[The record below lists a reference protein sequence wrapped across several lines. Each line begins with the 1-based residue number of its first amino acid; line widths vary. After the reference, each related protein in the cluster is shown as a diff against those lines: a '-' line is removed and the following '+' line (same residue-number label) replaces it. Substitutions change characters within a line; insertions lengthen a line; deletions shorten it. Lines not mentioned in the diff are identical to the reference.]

1 MQNDLSNTSNTSIAG
16 DMLNPSATLSV
27 DAPVARKPVFAS
39 TPDARASLAV
49 PTPQETPLEETIYAE
64 SHSAAPDR
72 TPYSSFDTLGYKVY
86 GDGEFKAIK
95 HADAPKREALRSM
108 YASVDEW
115 KQNRNDN
122 ARALRACYSLH
133 NILMPGATPED
144 TIAAMQGEWF
154 GVGTRTPVA
163 MASRLEQIVGSSLEL
178 YKYAKDL
185 EDGRISKEE
194 AMSKLLPER
203 VALLPEGARVG
214 DVSYSMREQGLLD
227 DASLKRWHYAASM
240 GLKPNE
246 AFAAFMLSD
255 SYRTATD
262 KNGVADSA
270 PMVFKHFGVSPA
282 RAQEVAK
289 AVNLFAGFDDSGM
302 LGQGWDAFAG
312 MAGTMVPD
320 SNRAFL
326 AEISPDVKKFLETEV
341 TSGDALYNLRHRHD
355 RDADS
360 RRIEFVDSAV
370 EEANKRG
377 AKITKSG
384 LNYDFGSPYS
394 VNILKDVLGERLKA
408 GEDDVFVSSTMR
420 TELAR
425 NYSNPSTV
433 GQVGG
438 NVLAAVCMAVPAL
451 LGRPEALL
459 ASSAAFASVAKEDTA
474 TRAIAGGAS
483 IEDAETAGKI
493 AAGTELALESG
504 TGFALGKIFGIA
516 KGARSLMSTP
526 TGRGV
531 VEGMDLAAMNN
542 TRLSDLFVAPS
553 FGVKVARGVEKGLA
567 AFGTEMATESLQN
580 ANQEGIISFAT
591 GGSYVDGAVKGF
603 VETLSPESLATIA
616 LTAATL
622 GGVASVGRSGQSR
635 QERAQVWEMMK
646 NDPRAMAILEESG
659 LWQKPSGIENI
670 SELTGEEQSNAINS
684 YMKMKLSERATYQ
697 ALYALD
703 SATDANALTKS
714 GEKLTLAPDAFVN
727 RVMLGDEDGVR
738 YDPEWGTNEKKEFLR
753 EKAGDGGIK
762 VNKELIRGLDILST
776 ASEIAAKNIKLR
788 VAEAQKNDAE
798 GIDFAGETSNE
809 GAEEHGAILL
819 SDDVVRELSAGF
831 LSRKYDM
838 GDADIT
844 KEVENTFMGGQH
856 ENVDENVVKALQG
869 IRERALTPYQFS
881 AALDAYARSCAPDL
895 RTRTTA
901 ENRADRLGFFGISH
915 AGVLSDPDSGFD
927 VYTRDRY
934 MVQSSPVYRAPIFAL
949 SEAQRS
955 KMASMLGKIF
965 VGTEVQIGG
974 PVPEWASAGA
984 KIAAENGEINGIYVP
999 GKAWISDSS
1008 FVGTGLHEAVWHATW
1023 NWAKQSAPDLFK
1035 KMEEFAAK
1043 APRWLREE
1051 VAGAY
1056 ETDFDVSTDE
1066 IGAFLFENEFEEE
1079 FLEKLVQDK
1088 EASGWFD
1095 GVKNLFKKAF
1105 SKMRGKKPDGDAEW
1119 KEMTAHDAV
1128 RELMAEFLDGAEN
1141 TQAPAANEKQGG
1153 ERFSAAA
1160 AAAMNRSGGIPDGKT
1175 PKEVAAGIE
1184 ANNKAVVTGALPQ
1197 NVESAFLEWIRLGT
1211 NQSRRLL
1218 AKEVYASI
1226 PDEKRVFQ
1234 TKDGRQVVLTS
1245 KGIADVLQHLSARD
1259 ERLARCAV
1267 ELLGKISSFIGNAEE
1282 FYRET
1287 KNDSPHC
1294 NFGGVVSFDGE
1305 LRYVVATLRSSN
1317 GELRLKAINTQKQN
1331 ELGGKQLKAQEG
1343 FQLYSTKLNTV
1354 NALRWILSNQD
1365 KSADDFRYWLQGYG
1379 DPAQESYSRV
1389 RVFHGSPYR
1398 FSAENGNPFGRFRDY
1413 KMGTGEGRQTFGWGH
1428 YLTESEQFAREYA
1441 EGGARY
1447 QDETFNKALFRETQ
1461 NKAYEIMRPLLPPE
1475 DIEKRLASVH
1485 EAVLSKL
1492 GAGDNLRYYS
1502 EFLASICVD
1511 MENLNERVRWMESD
1525 LAEREHFAAPEDR
1538 AELAK
1543 ERAELEE
1550 FRERVDALHE
1560 AYLALTEVY
1569 YDFVQRSTTKPFGP
1583 SDARRHLYTAEFDD
1597 ETLLDWLNPVTKDQ
1611 QMRIADAVREAG
1623 FEEEADALVEDAKH
1637 GTLYTARE
1645 FHEVGGI
1652 LGFDDP
1658 SARSKLLHRAGF
1670 VGHKFPA
1677 LGVYEFDYSGG
1688 TSYVV
1693 YDQDSLN
1700 IVDAERW
1707 SRTAGADNS
1716 SVRRQAMISAAKM
1729 IARGNGDTVPLF
1741 AGTKTMSPQDRQRVV
1756 AQARKLYIM
1765 ATSAY
1770 GKAPCDIDEAG
1781 KRVVAADKQDRTQ
1794 GVIMGSLRESAAGTD
1809 TERKAIERVNARERE
1824 PQRDEE
1830 TGLKPEVSDE
1840 ARKLAYETRN
1850 AQRLATAARVAFGAE
1865 EAERASGSDLHSRA
1879 AAFKSHME
1887 VLSDLFFKD
1896 GKKHAEHE
1904 IMDGLIRQAAEAGM
1918 PDELLSRLRKV
1929 RDMVAEAGR
1938 KPTEVELAQAS
1949 DLIMQTLSSI
1959 DVIRLMKSRG
1969 MSMPKDTSA
1978 ADRAEHS
1985 SSRAASAMNALEA
1998 VYAEDTAESLA
2009 QKTLARVAVD
2019 SWNKLAKK
2027 WGFTH
2032 AIVDPGTL
2040 VGDPKFMAKLM
2051 EAADKQIK
2059 AYEEAEA
2066 DATTR
2071 SKHGALLIPERKAA
2085 NMEARRLRKDI
2096 DRLHKLFREN
2106 GAFVRMLKADI
2117 EALAIEQAQGGASG
2131 RTASQIAYLRDAK
2144 TLGEVMSIG
2153 NRLLSLATV
2162 QGATWNTPYLR
2173 GRLWRLVRS
2182 LPKLDERLNDDA
2194 AYYTPE
2200 FRVFAN
2206 ELRNVASQWWDKSM
2220 DEIAKEIE
2228 SLSEMPADDHV
2239 SARIRALQMI
2249 GGGQFMSSE
2258 MLDSAFWQIQADRDF
2273 SFIEQRANI
2282 RNTRRNVE
2290 QEAAAFCDALTA
2302 NEHRGQRGEGMLKKL
2317 AQKVVPGQGFLS
2329 LGDRLRGM
2337 IKHAT
2342 GEVYEQAKHFCDRM
2356 EKMLSNA
2363 ASAHD
2368 RLVVE
2373 QHEWEDKTIREI
2385 FGDKWVSEM
2394 YELNNVPVPA
2404 KVFDTSAYDHSTT
2417 PGAKLSA
2424 LTPMQLLHIY
2434 MTAKQKSFQAPLFVN
2449 PGAFSENHAAELE
2462 ARQQYVN
2469 DAREGGELETFLKT
2483 YKGGKLWKLKEAWQ
2497 KRWDALYPQL
2507 NRVYKDIYGFD
2518 MYDPFNEDNYYP
2530 LARAYRQTLSIST
2543 PGAVVLPVARRFQSR
2558 TINVAELDTSKSFSE
2573 IQAEQIQNTLH
2584 TLAYADAHLQ
2594 AERVMM
2600 NPTVS
2605 ATLKTR
2611 VRSSDLSELQKHLVN
2626 VLGMPAQQER
2636 EESSKIVSAAVSAT
2650 NLLALGMNPMPV
2662 VRQMLSGASYLAE
2675 SERGILAST
2684 AAMLYPLWGGKRY
2697 IQDVIRVM
2705 SDPLAKA
2712 RWGEYSRMVADAA
2725 LRGKVSS
2732 GAYFLKRLRNFLL
2745 AGINLGDKFT
2755 AATAGM
2761 GFYRAAYND
2770 GISRGLDDATAHEK
2784 AMDEFMA
2791 LTEASQQSRRA
2802 MNMNWLQRHT
2812 FAPVR
2817 LITQFR
2823 SNQEQAAGHQIRA
2836 IADLIANPKDAR
2848 RWKTFLRK
2856 TLAYHFLY
2864 AGFMS
2869 FVVQAIYA
2877 AANGGDD
2884 DEEKTLWERID
2895 WKEQL
2900 ATLSFGGFY
2909 GNSAFF
2915 VLSQVLGLN
2924 ASGPAGI
2931 AGAPAVSVP
2940 TQFVKRVSR
2949 ASKETWK
2956 SMFDEDVEEKQF
2968 EEIMRMWIRTTAAGR
2983 SAYMFADA
2991 VAGKD
2996 EEKPD

>member
-438 NVLAAVCMAVPAL
+438 NVLASVCMALPAL

-493 AAGTELALESG
+493 AAGTELALEAG
-504 TGFALGKIFGIA
+504 TGFALGKIFGVA

-616 LTAATL
+616 LTSATL

-753 EKAGDGGIK
+753 EKAGDSGIK
-762 VNKELIRGLDILST
+762 VNKELIRGLDILSI

-788 VAEAQKNDAE
+788 VADAQKNDAE

-934 MVQSSPVYRAPIFAL
+934 MVQSSPFYRAPISAL

-955 KMASMLGKIF
+955 KMASMMGKIF
-965 VGTEVQIGG
+965 AGTEVQIGG

-999 GKAWISDSS
+999 GKVWISDSS

-1119 KEMTAHDAV
+1119 KDLTAHDAV
-1128 RELMAEFLDGAEN
+1128 RELMADFLDEKMLGGVLSKNESDI
-1141 TQAPAANEKQGG
+1141 TPAAQEAHGEAG
-1153 ERFSAAA
+1153 ERFSVT
-1160 AAAMNRSGGIPDGKT
+1160 RQDVD
-1175 PKEVAAGIE
+1175 VAVSVYKLAQ
-1184 ANNKAVVTGALPQ
+1184 KAWEDKDFKDKVSFVPS
-1197 NVESAFLEWIRLGT
+1197 ERFE
-1211 NQSRRLL
+1211 RRL
-1218 AKEVYASI
+1218 S
-1226 PDEKRVFQ
+1226 D
-1234 TKDGRQVVLTS
+1234 
-1245 KGIADVLQHLSARD
+1245 
-1259 ERLARCAV
+1259 
-1267 ELLGKISSFIGNAEE
+1267 LLGHNVGEVVITADAIRHIKSHHGNVKQESNRGQKALTPRDLALLPYLLNNFDSAEL
-1282 FYRET
+1282 
-1287 KNDSPHC
+1287 DSEYDDRRG
-1294 NFGGVVSFDGE
+1294 NRAVKVKKRINGVS
-1305 LRYVVATLRSSN
+1305 VVATIEKGS
-1317 GELRLKAINTQKQN
+1317 KQFVVTSWQIV
-1331 ELGGKQLKAQEG
+1331 K
-1343 FQLYSTKLNTV
+1343 TKKPAD
-1354 NALRWILSNQD
+1354 ALDATTD
-1365 KSADDFRYWLQGYG
+1365 KSASPGLNVRNDSAGFIEEVKKDLEEIKTYLNEEDEKTRNS
-1379 DPAQESYSRV
+1379 QESYSRV
-1389 RVFHGSPYR
+1389 RVFHGSPHR
-1398 FSAENGNPFGRFRDY
+1398 FAAEEGHPFGRFRDY

-1475 DIEKRLASVH
+1475 DIEKRLANVY

-1525 LAEREHFAAPEDR
+1525 LAEREHFAVPEDR
-1538 AELAK
+1538 SELAK

-1707 SRTAGADNS
+1707 SRTAGANNS
-1716 SVRRQAMISAAKM
+1716 AIRRQAMISAAKM

-1840 ARKLAYETRN
+1840 ARKLAYEARN

-1865 EAERASGSDLHSRA
+1865 EAERASGADLHSRA

-1887 VLSDLFFKD
+1887 VLGDLFFKD
-1896 GKKHAEHE
+1896 GGKHADHE

-1918 PDELLSRLRKV
+1918 PDELLARLRKV

-1938 KPTEVELAQAS
+1938 TPTEVELAQAS

-2131 RTASQIAYLRDAK
+2131 RTASHIAYLRDAK

-2282 RNTRRNVE
+2282 RTTRRNVE

-2497 KRWDALYPQL
+2497 KRWDALFPEL

-2626 VLGMPAQQER
+2626 VLGMPSQQER

-2650 NLLALGMNPMPV
+2650 NLLALGMNPFPV

-2675 SERGILAST
+2675 SERGIVAST

-2864 AGFMS
+2864 VGFMS

-2956 SMFDEDVEEKQF
+2956 SMFDEEVEEKQF

-2996 EEKPD
+2996 EEQPD